1 MLSVNQMNGQIKLTE
16 AWKIS
21 NIPNYP
27 IKWEMK
33 QIDDEDR
40 ITRATSANIVPETA
54 RTTLAQNTFN
64 NDAKKLWNKAPEDIK
79 NAKSLS
85 SAKKAIKKYVTTLPI
100 QAQIQSDN
108 PMSHKSAIK
117 HWYPKDA

>member
-1 MLSVNQMNGQIKLTE
+1 
-16 AWKIS
+16 
-21 NIPNYP
+21 
-27 IKWEMK
+27 MK